1 MGSPQLDAAIELARA
16 DDYAQAVEQLS
27 SLIEGMLS
35 HEDKITARRWRS
47 VCNGQLGHLSEAL
60 TDANWLI
67 DQGCDELH
75 AWRAHIRERLRDF
88 EGAIVDYSYAIA
100 DTSDK
105 PDAEQYQLFL
115 KRGHAYFLIKRYSDA
130 LADFTTALSFA
141 DQPRLREAAHI
152 WRGNTYIELDDLKA
166 AAEEFRTAEAIAR
179 ASGTN
184 SLV

>member
-1 MGSPQLDAAIELARA
+1 MGSSQLDAAIEIARA
-16 DDYAQAVEQLS
+16 DDHAQAVEQLS
-27 SLIEGMLS
+27 LLIDGVLS
-35 HEDKITARRWRS
+35 HDDKITARRWRS
-47 VCNGQLGHLSEAL
+47 VCCGQLGRFAEAM

-75 AWRAHIRERLRDF
+75 AWRAHLRERLRDF
-88 EGAIVDYSYAIA
+88 DGAIFDYSYAIA

-115 KRGHAYFLIKRYSDA
+115 KRGHAYFVVRRYVDA

-141 DQPRLREAAHI
+141 DQSSLREAAHI

-166 AAEEFRTAEAIAR
+166 AAEEFRTAEAIAK
-179 ASGTN
+179 GYTP
-184 SLV
+184 